1 MRVSLEWLAEY
12 IDIREL
18 DLPLILEEC
27 GFPVES
33 TEDVDGDTVYDI
45 EVTANRPDILSM
57 IGVAKEIKAKT
68 GRNLK
73 LPNIYLFENEKPIK
87 DFKIQIHN
95 YNDTP
100 RYMGCKIENVD
111 VQESPEW
118 LKRRIRSYGLN
129 PKNLLID
136 LTNYVTVETG
146 QPLHAFSYSL
156 IRGNEINIRRAEKG
170 ETIKIL
176 SGEEKE
182 LDNDILVIADK
193 FKPIAIAGVIG
204 GEESGVK
211 KGSDTFIIESAYFN
225 PILIRKVS
233 KKLNIKTD
241 ASFRFERGGCYS
253 MTEFGLLRFLYL
265 LKTSMPDVK
274 IFIPIDIKNSIIKQN
289 IIDLD
294 FDFIRKRL
302 GTDISNEEIISIIKG
317 LDFIVDGN
325 RVIIP
330 DFRRDIRFPVDIVEE
345 IGRIFGYSKIKER
358 IFIPEGCYAK
368 HNNFYNQYR
377 KIRDY
382 LIGLG
387 YYEVATLGL
396 VSKMELD
403 IISSSNKK
411 FIKIANP
418 INRNLE
424 YLTPSP
430 IINLMKVIK
439 NNIVKRNT
447 DLKIFEIGKGFIK
460 EDNRYIENDY
470 LSLLITGNDLDKRW
484 YNQARKVDIFDI
496 KGIMEYILNISGT
509 GEFNIIKDKSNYFD
523 TDQCIAYIINRQK
536 IAVAGKISKDLKD
549 YYKLENDVYCINIDF
564 NRLMN
569 YIKYKSYRKP
579 GVYPSVYRDLA
590 LVVDVDLE
598 YNDLLQII
606 TSCNSLPFINVRLFD
621 IYKGKQVPDDKKS
634 MAINLEFN
642 GTTRTL
648 TDKEVEEVI
657 DRILDSVKE
666 KYGAYLREK

>member
-12 IDIREL
+12 IDIRGL

-33 TEDVDGDTVYDI
+33 MEDIDGDTVYDI

-68 GRNLK
+68 ERDIK
-73 LPNIYLFENEKPIK
+73 LPDIYLFEKEESIK
-87 DFKIQIHN
+87 NFKIQIHN
-95 YNDTP
+95 YSDTP
-100 RYMGCKIENVD
+100 RYIGCKVENINI
-111 VQESPEW
+111 QESPDW
-118 LKRRIRSYGLN
+118 LKRRIKNYGLN

-136 LTNYVTVETG
+136 LTNYVAVETG

-156 IRGNEINIRRAEKG
+156 IQGNEINIRRAEKG

-182 LDNDILVIADK
+182 LDNDTLVIADK
-193 FKPIAIAGVIG
+193 YKPIAIAGVIG

-211 KGSDTFIIESAYFN
+211 EGSNAFIIESAFFN
-225 PILIRKVS
+225 SVLIRKVS

-241 ASFRFERGGCYS
+241 ASFRFERGGCSS
-253 MTEFGLLRFLYL
+253 MAEFGLLRFLYL
-265 LKTSMPDVK
+265 LKKSIPDVK

-294 FDFIRKRL
+294 FDYIRKKL
-302 GTDISNEEIISIIKG
+302 GADISNKEIISILKR

-330 DFRRDIRFPVDIVEE
+330 DFRRDINSPIDIVEE
-345 IGRIFGYSKIKER
+345 VGRIFGYSKIKER
-358 IFIPEGCYAK
+358 IFIPEDCYAK
-368 HNNFYNQYR
+368 HNSFHIQSG
-377 KIRDY
+377 KIRDC
-382 LIGLG
+382 LISLG
-387 YYEVATLGL
+387 YYEVVTLGL
-396 VSKMELD
+396 VSRMELD
-403 IISSSNKK
+403 IVSSSTED

-418 INRNLE
+418 INQNLE
-424 YLTPSP
+424 YLAPSP

-439 NNIVKRNT
+439 NNVVKRNT
-447 DLKIFEIGKGFIK
+447 NLKIFEIGKGFIK
-460 EDNRYIENDY
+460 KDNRYIENDY
-470 LSLLITGNDLDKRW
+470 LSLLITGNELDKRW
-484 YNQARKVDIFDI
+484 YNQTREVDIFDI
-496 KGIMEYILNISGT
+496 KGVLEYILNISGIRT
-509 GEFNIIKDKSNYFD
+509 FKIIENKNNYFD
-523 TDQCIAYIINRQK
+523 PTQCITYIINKEK
-536 IAVAGKISKDLKD
+536 IAVAGKISEKLID

-569 YIKYKSYRKP
+569 YIICKSYKKP
-579 GVYPSVYRDLA
+579 RVYPSVYRDLA
-590 LVVDVDLE
+590 LVVDVGLK
-598 YNDLLQII
+598 YSDLLQII
-606 TSCNSLPFINVRLFD
+606 TDCNSLPFMNVRLFD
-621 IYKGKQVPDDKKS
+621 IYKGKQIPDGKKS
-634 MAINLEFN
+634 MAISLEFN

-648 TDKEVEEVI
+648 TDEEVEEVI
-657 DRILDSVKE
+657 DHILDSVKE

>member
-12 IDIREL
+12 IDIKGL

-33 TEDVDGDTVYDI
+33 TENVDGDTVYDI

-68 GRNLK
+68 GRNIK
-73 LPNIYLFENEKPIK
+73 LPNIYLFEKEERIK

-95 YNDTP
+95 YDDTP
-100 RYMGCKIENVD
+100 RYIGCKIENID

-118 LKRRIRSYGLN
+118 LKRRIKSYGLN

-136 LTNYVTVETG
+136 LTNYVAVETG

-156 IRGNEINIRRAEKG
+156 IEGNEINIRRAEKG

-176 SGEEKE
+176 SGEEKD

-193 FKPIAIAGVIG
+193 SKPIAIAGVIG

-211 KGSDTFIIESAYFN
+211 KASNTFIIESALFN
-225 PILIRKVS
+225 PVLIRKVS

-253 MTEFGLLRFLYL
+253 MAEFGLLRFLYL
-265 LKTSMPDVK
+265 LKKSLQDVK
-274 IFIPIDIKNSIIKQN
+274 IFIPIDVKNSIIKQN

-294 FDFIRKRL
+294 FNFIRKKL
-302 GTDISNEEIISIIKG
+302 GTDINNEEIISILKR
-317 LDFIVDGN
+317 LDFIVNGN

-330 DFRRDIRFPVDIVEE
+330 DFRRDISFPVDIIEE
-345 IGRIFGYSKIKER
+345 IGRILGYSKIKER

-368 HNNFYNQYR
+368 HNNFYTQYR

-403 IISSSNKK
+403 IISLSTKD

-418 INRNLE
+418 INQNLE

-439 NNIVKRNT
+439 NNVVKRNT

-460 EDNRYIENDY
+460 KDNRYIENDY

-484 YNQARKVDIFDI
+484 YNQSRKVDIFDI
-496 KGIMEYILNISGT
+496 KGIMEYILHNFGIK
-509 GEFNIIKDKSNYFD
+509 EFNIIKDKSNYFNP
-523 TDQCIAYIINRQK
+523 DQCIAYIINREK
-536 IAVAGKISKDLKD
+536 IVVAGKISEDLKD
-549 YYKLENDVYCINIDF
+549 HYNLENDVYCINIDF

-590 LVVDVDLE
+590 LVVDVDLK

-621 IYKGKQVPDDKKS
+621 IYKGKQIPDGKKS

-666 KYGAYLREK
+666 KHGAYLREK

>member
-12 IDIREL
+12 IDIKGL

-33 TEDVDGDTVYDI
+33 TENVDGDTVYDI

-68 GRNLK
+68 GRNIK
-73 LPNIYLFENEKPIK
+73 LPNIYLFEKEERIK

-95 YNDTP
+95 YDDTP
-100 RYMGCKIENVD
+100 RYIGCKIENID

-118 LKRRIRSYGLN
+118 LKRRIKSYGLN

-136 LTNYVTVETG
+136 LTNYVAVETG

-156 IRGNEINIRRAEKG
+156 IEGNEINIRRAEKG

-176 SGEEKE
+176 SGEEKD

-193 FKPIAIAGVIG
+193 SKPIAIAGVIG

-211 KGSDTFIIESAYFN
+211 KASNTFIIESALFN
-225 PILIRKVS
+225 PVLIRKVS

-253 MTEFGLLRFLYL
+253 MAEFGLLRFLYL
-265 LKTSMPDVK
+265 LKKSLQDVK
-274 IFIPIDIKNSIIKQN
+274 IFIPIDVKNSITKQN

-294 FDFIRKRL
+294 FNFIRKKL
-302 GTDISNEEIISIIKG
+302 GTDINNEEIISILKR
-317 LDFIVDGN
+317 LDFIVNGN

-330 DFRRDIRFPVDIVEE
+330 DFRRDISFPVDIIEE
-345 IGRIFGYSKIKER
+345 IGRILGYSKIKER

-368 HNNFYNQYR
+368 HNNFYTQYR

-403 IISSSNKK
+403 IISLSTKD

-418 INRNLE
+418 INQNLE

-439 NNIVKRNT
+439 NNVVKRNT

-460 EDNRYIENDY
+460 KDNRYIENDY

-484 YNQARKVDIFDI
+484 YNQSRKVDIFDI
-496 KGIMEYILNISGT
+496 KGIMEYILHNFGIK
-509 GEFNIIKDKSNYFD
+509 EFNIIKDKSNYFNP
-523 TDQCIAYIINRQK
+523 DQCIAYIINREK
-536 IAVAGKISKDLKD
+536 IVVAGKISEDLKD
-549 YYKLENDVYCINIDF
+549 HYNLENDVYCINIDF

-590 LVVDVDLE
+590 LVVDVDLK

-621 IYKGKQVPDDKKS
+621 IYKGKQIPDGKKS

-666 KYGAYLREK
+666 KHGAYLREK